1 MILVH
6 LPDVGFDLTLMTS
19 YGDGDGDGGAG
30 LEDDLYRNHRWITI
44 REGAGF
50 VNLYTTSTCAEIR
63 AAIEAAQGKT

>member
-6 LPDVGFDLTLMTS
+6 LPDSGFDLSLMTS
-19 YGDGDGDGGAG
+19 YGDGDGDAG
-30 LEDDLYRNHRWITI
+30 SEDDPHRNYRWITL